1 MRRLG
6 DLNLEASEIERG
18 EREQTSADAMQSG
31 EAIKLYTSLL
41 ESYPE
46 YRQSD
51 GVLYQLARAYESNGQ
66 PEQALDA
73 LDRLVS
79 RFGSSALID
88 EAQFRRGEILFSA
101 KRYPEAERAYAEV
114 IRRGPQS
121 TFFEQSLYK
130 HGWSLFK
137 LARSDESLELVRPAA
152 GPQADRSEGSQQGRG
167 HADLDAS
174 RTRAARGHVARHEH
188 HVFVPGWRAVS
199 G

>member
-1 MRRLG
+1 MRTDKPVDAGSARAMENYREFLNLKSNDPALRARAMRRLG

-18 EREQTSADAMQSG
+18 EREQSSADALQSG
-31 EAIKLYTSLL
+31 EAIKLYTALL

-101 KRYPEAERAYAEV
+101 KRY
-114 IRRGPQS
+114 
-121 TFFEQSLYK
+121 
-130 HGWSLFK
+130 
-137 LARSDESLELVRPAA
+137 
-152 GPQADRSEGSQQGRG
+152 QGG
-167 HADLDAS
+167 
-174 RTRAARGHVARHEH
+174 RTRLRGSHPARPSVHLLRAEPLQARLVA
-188 HVFVPGWRAVS
+188 VQAGA
-199 G
+199 